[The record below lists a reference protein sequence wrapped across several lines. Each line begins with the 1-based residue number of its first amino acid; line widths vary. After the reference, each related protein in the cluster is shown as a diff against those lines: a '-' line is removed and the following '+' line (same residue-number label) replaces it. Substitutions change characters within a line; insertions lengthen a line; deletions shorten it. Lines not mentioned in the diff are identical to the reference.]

1 MENIDPKKTPGSPQE
16 AGQRMWEDSWRPED
30 KAMESAEDEELN
42 VETVEDMER
51 TKTPRRRR
59 AREGA
64 GESARSPALSAL
76 SVSEFFR

>member
-42 VETVEDMER
+42 IETVEDMER
-51 TKTPRRRR
+51 TKTPVEEERVKAPVNQRDLLR
-59 AREGA
+59 
-64 GESARSPALSAL
+64 
-76 SVSEFFR
+76 